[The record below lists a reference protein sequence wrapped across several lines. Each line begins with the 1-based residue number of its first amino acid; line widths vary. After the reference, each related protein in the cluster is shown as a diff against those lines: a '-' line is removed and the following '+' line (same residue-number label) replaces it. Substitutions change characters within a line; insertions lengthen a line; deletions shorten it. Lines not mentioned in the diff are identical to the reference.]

1 MLLTGWLLG
10 AVPFDGPGAAQ
21 EVARPQLEGRVSRSA
36 GRAAPSEVVLHRV
49 TPDGSGGEIDTVR
62 ADSDGHFQFDLPGV
76 PDPGGR
82 GEVYFASVEHQGVL
96 YFGPAIHTAV
106 QLDSLYPIEIYDTL
120 AAPAGGADLTVEMRY
135 LIVEPGAGQWS
146 VTDLVQVRNDG
157 LRTLVASDGGF
168 VASLPLPSGAA
179 DFEAGATDTAPDEVL
194 FSGGS
199 ALVVSP
205 LPPGPRQFVVRYT
218 VDPPLDLALPGL
230 THALEVLVLEPAPS
244 LEVDGLVAMGRVEM
258 EPGVSYRRFAGTQLL
273 DAVVRLR
280 PGEEPKDIPI
290 EWLSVLLGLLLA
302 GAGVWAVRRSPRSQ
316 AEDLVG
322 AAVVTP
328 RTVRERRQ
336 RLLLYIARLDE
347 RLEAESTT
355 PRERRELAGRRE
367 ALLRRTC
374 ELS

>member
-1 MLLTGWLLG
+1 
-10 AVPFDGPGAAQ
+10 
-21 EVARPQLEGRVSRSA
+21 
-36 GRAAPSEVVLHRV
+36 
-49 TPDGSGGEIDTVR
+49 
-62 ADSDGHFQFDLPGV
+62 
-76 PDPGGR
+76 
-82 GEVYFASVEHQGVL
+82 
-96 YFGPAIHTAV
+96 
-106 QLDSLYPIEIYDTL
+106 
-120 AAPAGGADLTVEMRY
+120 MRY